1 MENAGM
7 YKELVENSDNIVIV
21 TDPEFNIRYVS
32 SAVEKT
38 FELKPGNLIGKSVFD
53 FVNPDRIQ
61 QWKECLEEQQES
73 FTEEISL
80 TTAHGK
86 KSYFD
91 IHVKN
96 LVNRFDVQGV
106 ALQLH
111 NITDKKKKE
120 RALKKANEQ
129 LDQMIYKTTH
139 DLKAPV
145 ISALSLIDLAEKA
158 TADEKDHYIELVKKS
173 LTKLDSFIEE
183 MNDFF
188 RNEKLALQREQIH
201 IEQLLREEID
211 NLKNFS
217 LNYGVKISVHRTG
230 DVDFYSDKIRLKTI
244 LTNVLSNAIKYS
256 DLKKSEPFIRI
267 FVSINEDFCELR
279 VVDNGIGIDPR
290 HQERI
295 FDLFFRATDQ
305 SQGTGLG
312 LFIVKDTIQK
322 LKGTIEVVSTLGE
335 GTTFLIRIPNQIYQ
349 PIVVD

>member
-1 MENAGM
+1 MENVGM
-7 YKELVENSDNIVIV
+7 YKELVENSDSIVIV
-21 TDPEFNIRYVS
+21 TDPDFNIRYIS

-38 FELKPGNLIGKSVFD
+38 FELQPENLIGRNVFE
-53 FVNPDRIQ
+53 FVNADRIQ
-61 QWKECLEEQQES
+61 QWKECLIEQQQP

-80 TTAHGK
+80 TTVKGK
-86 KSYFD
+86 KAYFD

-96 LVNRFDVQGV
+96 LRDRLEVQGV

-111 NITDKKKKE
+111 DITEKKNKE
-120 RALKKANEQ
+120 YALRKSNEQ
-129 LDQMIYKTTH
+129 MDQMIYKTIH

-145 ISALSLIDLAEKA
+145 TSALSLIELAEKA
-158 TADEKDHYIELVKKS
+158 TADEKDHYLELVKRS

-183 MNDFF
+183 MNNFF
-188 RNEKLALQREQIH
+188 RNEKLALQHERIQI
-201 IEQLLREEID
+201 EDLLNEEIE

-217 LNYGVKISVHRTG
+217 LNYGVTISVERTG
-230 DVDFYSDKIRLKTI
+230 GIDFYSDKIRLKTI
-244 LTNVLSNAIKYS
+244 LTNILSNAIKYS
-256 DLKKSEPFIRI
+256 DRKKSEPFIRI
-267 FVSINEDFCELR
+267 FVLITEDFCELR

-295 FDLFFRATDQ
+295 FDLFFRATNQ

-322 LKGTIEVVSTLGE
+322 LKGTIEVVSSLGE